1 MKFEIKHN
9 LIVII
14 ILVSFIALSIFWIL
28 FSFGIFT
35 LNEISSQNAYIKAKS
50 VDITSKI
57 NSKIIKINVKDFDK
71 VKKGDILFE
80 LDDRIYKQNLL
91 KAQANLS
98 IQQNQLKIFN
108 QQSKEFNIMIKQQE
122 ELIEGTK
129 AIFFNAKKE
138 YQRSKILMEKNAISK
153 QSFDNTYANYLN
165 NLHKLEEAKL
175 SLEKTRQDYQLHLNN
190 KDNINSQIELAKA
203 EIELVK
209 INLDDCKIKAPFDGV
224 LGEILVSVGDYANKA
239 LVKEIDNNSY
249 IILNLKE
256 TQLNYIKIGKEIQFK
271 LDAYKD
277 KFNGVISDIS
287 PATGSEFASVKIDNS
302 IGNFI
307 KITQKIPVKIEIIE
321 KDNRIKPGMSVK
333 VFIKK

>member
-203 EIELVK
+203 EIELAK

>member
-1 MKFEIKHN
+1 M
-9 LIVII
+9 
-14 ILVSFIALSIFWIL
+14 L
-28 FSFGIFT
+28 FRS
-35 LNEISSQNAYIKAKS
+35 AKS

-57 NSKIIKINVKDFDK
+57 NSKITKINVKDFDI

-98 IQQNQLKIFN
+98 IQQNQLTIFN
-108 QQSKEFNIMIKQQE
+108 QQSKEFNITIKQQE
-122 ELIEGTK
+122 ELIKGAE
-129 AIFFNAKKE
+129 AVFLNAKKE

-153 QSFDNTYANYLN
+153 QSFDNTYTNYLN

-175 SLEKTRQDYQLHLNN
+175 SLEKTKQDYKLHLN
-190 KDNINSQIELAKA
+190 KEDNINSQINLAKA
-203 EIELVK
+203 EINLAK

-277 KFNGVISDIS
+277 KFNGIISDIS

-302 IGNFI
+302 IGNFV
-307 KITQKIPVKIEIIE
+307 KITQKIPIKIEIKE